1 MSTTKR
7 RLARAPLAALRAA
20 ACAALLLLALPNATR
35 SQQQQQPQQ
44 RPDEDVVK
52 IDSALMQAGET
63 VLDKQGRFVGGLKAE
78 QFEVMVDGKPQSVS
92 FFEQVAAGT
101 TEERSTLAI

>member
-52 IDSALMQAGET
+52 IDSALMQAG
-63 VLDKQGRFVGGLKAE
+63 VSVFDKQGRFVGGLQAE
-78 QFEVMVDGKPQSVS
+78 QFEVMGDGKPTSAS
-92 FFEQVAAGT
+92 LF
-101 TEERSTLAI
+101 